1 MRKLLDK
8 LKVSN
13 WSATEKRT
21 GMDVGFTAAFVAVV
35 VILNVILYSLC
46 SLFSWY
52 FWVDDDAKYEVTD
65 VTAPYL
71 AAVNP
76 EEKPVTFHFCM
87 PMDKIKTNRE
97 FLRVY
102 ETVLQFSEK
111 YGYIE
116 IESVNIYTDYE
127 KVAAWSAAH
136 DGATVNEQSVVV
148 TCEDRSFIA
157 AMETFYVYQERDN
170 AARMEYNGEETVCTL
185 LHLAV
190 AGHESLP
197 KALFTTGHNEEA
209 TTSLYNVLTSSG
221 YSIGTVDLVA
231 EDIPSDCELLI
242 IAAPLSDFTDYSG
255 AVAGVQF
262 VSEVGK
268 LEEFRAR
275 GGHVLVLRSALSGTK
290 LTNLDKFLAD
300 NGLAV
305 DALSTV
311 KDTQNGV
318 GTDGFFLLSDVP
330 AAQTALAER
339 IRAFNATRILTGKA
353 NPILLGEGGLRTTL
367 TPILESADTSSIV
380 AADGTETAGR
390 ATLAAVST
398 AENGDGTVSHLVLA
412 TSPDLL
418 AYDMM
423 ETNGYANEEWIYAI
437 MEQYFGRTVPIGCH
451 LMILNA
457 HPVENLTLG
466 ETNLYL
472 ILLGGV
478 LPLAVAV
485 VGAVICGR
493 RRFR

>member
-1 MRKLLDK
+1 MRNILDK
-8 LKVSN
+8 LNVSG
-13 WSATEKRT
+13 WSAREKRI

-52 FWVDDDAKYEVTD
+52 FWVDDDAKYEITD
-65 VTAPYL
+65 ATAPYL

-76 EEKPVTFHFCM
+76 EEKAVTFHFCM
-87 PMDKIKTNRE
+87 PMEKLKTNRE

-102 ETVLQFSEK
+102 ETLLQFSER
-111 YGYIE
+111 YSYIGVN
-116 IESVNIYTDYE
+116 SVNIFTDYE
-127 KVAAWSAAH
+127 LVSARSAAH

-170 AARMEYNGEETVCTL
+170 AARMEYNGEETVLTL
-185 LHLAV
+185 LALAV
-190 AGHESLP
+190 EGQDNRP

-231 EDIPSDCELLI
+231 EDIPSDCELLV

-268 LEEFRAR
+268 TEEFRER
-275 GGHVLVLRSALSGTK
+275 GGHILVLRSPLSGAK
-290 LTNLDKFLAD
+290 LSNLDRFLAD
-300 NGLAV
+300 NGLTV
-305 DALSTV
+305 DGNATV
-311 KDTQNGV
+311 RDTQNGV

-339 IRAFNATRILTGKA
+339 IREFNATRILTGKA
-353 NPILLGEGGLRTTL
+353 NPILLGEGGLRTRITAL
-367 TPILESADTSSIV
+367 LESSSTSSTV
-380 AADGTETAGR
+380 AADGTETAGS

-398 AENGDGTVSHLVLA
+398 NENGDGTVSHLVVA

-423 ETNGYANEEWIYAI
+423 ETNGYANEEWIYAV
-437 MEQYFGRTVPIGCH
+437 MEQYFGRTVPIGCR
-451 LMILNA
+451 LLILNA

-466 ETNLYL
+466 ESNLYL
-472 ILLGGV
+472 ALLGGV
-478 LPLAVAV
+478 LPLAVAA
-485 VGAVICGR
+485 VGVIVCGR

>member
-1 MRKLLDK
+1 MGKLLDK
-8 LKVSN
+8 LDVRR
-13 WSATEKRT
+13 WSSSERRT
-21 GMDVGFTAAFVAVV
+21 GADVGLTAAFVAVV

-52 FWVDDDAKYEVTD
+52 FWVDDDARYRITD
-65 VTAPYL
+65 ATDPYL

-76 EEKPVTFHFCM
+76 EEKTVTFHFCM
-87 PMDKIKTNRE
+87 PMEKLKTNRE

-102 ETVLQFSEK
+102 ETLQQFSEK
-111 YGYIE
+111 HAYIE
-116 IESVNIYTDYE
+116 INSVNIFTDYE
-127 KVAAWSAAH
+127 LVSAWSAAH

-148 TCEDRSFIA
+148 TCEDRSYIA

-190 AGHESLP
+190 NGEENRP

-231 EDIPSDCELLI
+231 EDIPADCELVI

-268 LEEFRAR
+268 LEEFRER
-275 GGHVLVLRSALSGTK
+275 GGHVLVLRSPDAGGK
-290 LTNLDKFLAD
+290 LANLDRFLAD
-300 NGLAV
+300 AGLSV
-305 DALSTV
+305 DSGATV
-311 KDTQNGV
+311 RDTQNGV

-330 AAQTALAER
+330 AAQVALAER
-339 IRAFNATRILTGKA
+339 IRAFNTTRILTGKA
-353 NPILLGEGGLRTTL
+353 NPIRLGEGGARREIAPLL
-367 TPILESADTSSIV
+367 QSSDTSFTV
-380 AADGTETAGR
+380 GADGSETAGA
-390 ATLAAVST
+390 ATLSAVST
-398 AENGDGTVSHLVLA
+398 DENADGSISHLILA

-437 MEQYFGRTVPIGCH
+437 IEHYFDREVPIGCQ

-466 ETNLYL
+466 ESNLYL
-472 ILLGGV
+472 VLLGVV
-478 LPLAVAV
+478 LPLAVAA
-485 VGAVICGR
+485 VGVAVCLR
-493 RRFR
+493 RRAR